1 MKNKK
6 FGLIGEKLGHSFSPE
21 IHSLLGD
28 YEYKLYELERDK
40 IGDFFKNSGLDGFN
54 VTIPYKEDVMKF
66 CDEISGRAQRIG
78 SVNTVVC
85 REDGSFYGDNT
96 DYFGFSA
103 LLGDSIR
110 PGKALVL
117 GSGGSSK
124 TVQAVLAD
132 KGFSPVI
139 VVSRSGENNYE
150 NLDRHYDAKLI
161 VNTTPVGMYP
171 SNGKAAISLENFKRC
186 ELVLDLIYNPSKTA
200 LVLEAE
206 KLGIESRGG
215 LLMLAAQGKM
225 ASEIF
230 LGTKIDDSRSFETR
244 DILEKQMKNILLIG
258 MPGSGKST
266 IGRELARRL
275 GREFAD
281 TDELFEEKYGIGAGK
296 MIEEKGVAA
305 FRAAETEILAE
316 VSKKSGCVIATGG
329 GIVTVEE
336 NYDLVHQN
344 STVVFV
350 DRDINELASDGR
362 PLTAKHGVKKLYE
375 ERIDRYNSWSD
386 IKVRVHGINETA
398 IDIIHELE
406 ISEEK

>member
-1 MKNKK
+1 
-6 FGLIGEKLGHSFSPE
+6 
-21 IHSLLGD
+21 
-28 YEYKLYELERDK
+28 
-40 IGDFFKNSGLDGFN
+40 
-54 VTIPYKEDVMKF
+54 
-66 CDEISGRAQRIG
+66 
-78 SVNTVVC
+78 
-85 REDGSFYGDNT
+85 
-96 DYFGFSA
+96 
-103 LLGDSIR
+103 
-110 PGKALVL
+110 
-117 GSGGSSK
+117 
-124 TVQAVLAD
+124 
-132 KGFSPVI
+132 

-171 SNGKAAISLENFKRC
+171 SNGKAAISLENFKSC

-230 LGTKIDDSRSFETR
+230 LGTKIDDSRSFEIR